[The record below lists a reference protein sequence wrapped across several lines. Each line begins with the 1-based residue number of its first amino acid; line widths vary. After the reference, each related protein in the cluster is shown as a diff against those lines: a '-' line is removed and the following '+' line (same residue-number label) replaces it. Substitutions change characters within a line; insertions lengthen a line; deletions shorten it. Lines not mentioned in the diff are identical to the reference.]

1 MSKKN
6 KRKKKRKIHQ
16 DLVTTS
22 TPGPHVQ
29 AHLGDLADSTPPST
43 SSLPSGGNIDLPTLL
58 RRVQRLEKKAMRQ
71 DTLIN
76 SLKQKLEH
84 AHNAVDRET
93 KHVRY
98 LMNCVGFLH
107 SQLNIEPSVP
117 RPATLG
123 KWSKTYCKPV
133 VKSSS
138 QASVSSDQQASVPSE
153 KANVPRQQASLSNQ
167 QSSVPIGKACLPNEH
182 ASVFNKTVGVSGQQA
197 GSSQQSMAVAIEDV
211 SVSSQK
217 ASVSSQQAS
226 VSSQQASV
234 SSQETSVSSQKSS
247 IFNPT
252 VGISG

>member
-133 VKSSS
+133 DKSSS
-138 QASVSSDQQASVPSE
+138 RASVSSHQQASLPRQHVSLPSQQASLPSQ
-153 KANVPRQQASLSNQ
+153 KASLSSQHARLPSQQASLSSQ
-167 QSSVPIGKACLPNEH
+167 RASVPIGQACLPNEH
-182 ASVFNKTVGVSGQQA
+182 VSIFNQTVGVS
-197 GSSQQSMAVAIEDV
+197 
-211 SVSSQK
+211 
-217 ASVSSQQAS
+217 
-226 VSSQQASV
+226 
-234 SSQETSVSSQKSS
+234 
-247 IFNPT
+247 
-252 VGISG
+252 